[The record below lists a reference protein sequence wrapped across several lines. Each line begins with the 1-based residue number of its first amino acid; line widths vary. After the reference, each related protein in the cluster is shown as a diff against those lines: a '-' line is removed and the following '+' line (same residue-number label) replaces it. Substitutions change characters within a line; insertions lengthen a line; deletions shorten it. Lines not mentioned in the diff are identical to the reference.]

1 MKITKNRKTTKRLGI
16 VYALFMTMGVA
27 FGMRVFVLGNVFEG
41 VDQKVEQVAQR
52 EEEAEEKAVIAKAT
66 VMGNIYDRNRKLLV
80 TTSLTDGFLQYKHDT
95 DYTNTIGF
103 FIRKKG
109 SMLLM
114 ENYEPDLFYTSGETD
129 KGRNLMLTLDSEV
142 QEYAHQLINMGS
154 QEKGSITVLDAKT
167 GAVIAMAYNPSISI
181 QEIQEYCSGDVE
193 IATWRDFVVNAAEYA
208 EPLQSPTVPGSIFKI
223 VTSIGILENGLE
235 NEVVLDEG
243 VWEKGEERNHDGTIK
258 RGYVKIENAK
268 KARYGNIS
276 FERGFIK
283 SSNIYF
289 GRMAYEKLGW
299 NVLSDIAQRCQVGEM
314 LKFDFGI
321 VDSVYSS
328 DLEPFDQSYPNE
340 DLARSAFGYGSI
352 RLSGLQAAMITQ
364 GIANDGVMCYP
375 YMVDSIY
382 ETDGYEIAEGEY
394 YYELGD
400 EVASISAA
408 PYKRGEKT
416 QITNA
421 EVADKITQAMLGV
434 YEDKCDSSSVAGVE
448 SGGIVVNGV
457 KYPVAIK
464 TGTADID
471 ANIEDYN
478 NTWMVSFAPADNPQY
493 VVVVNRFG
501 VDSGYGAHLFDDVM
515 KMYTVLFQ

>member
-16 VYALFMTMGVA
+16 MYALFMTIGVA
-27 FGMRVFVLGNVFEG
+27 FGIRLFVLGNVFEG
-41 VDQKVEQVAQR
+41 VDKEVEQIAQR
-52 EEEAEEKAVIAKAT
+52 EEEAEEKSVVAKAT

-80 TTSLTDGFLQYKHDT
+80 TTSLSDGSLQYKHDT
-95 DYTNTIGF
+95 AYTNTIGF

-114 ENYEPDLFYTSGETD
+114 ENYEPDLFYTKGDTN
-129 KGRNLMLTLDSEV
+129 KGRNLMLTLDATV
-142 QEYAHQLINMGS
+142 QEYAHQLIQMGS

-167 GAVIAMAYNPSISI
+167 GAVIAMASNPSVSI
-181 QEIQEYCSGDVE
+181 QEIQNYCSGDVE
-193 IATWRDFVVNAAEYA
+193 VGTWRDFVLNADKYA
-208 EPLQSPTVPGSIFKI
+208 EPLTSPTVPGSIFKI

-235 NEVVLDEG
+235 NETVLDEG
-243 VWEKGEERNHDGTIK
+243 VWEKAEERNADGTIK
-258 RGYVKIENAK
+258 KGYVKIENSK

-299 NVLSDIAQRCQVGEM
+299 NVLSDIVKRCKVGEM
-314 LKFDFGI
+314 LKFDFGL
-321 VDSVYSS
+321 VESVYSS
-328 DLEPFDQSYPNE
+328 ELEPFDQSYPNE
-340 DLARSAFGYGSI
+340 DLARAAFGYGSV
-352 RLSGLQAAMITQ
+352 RLTSLQAAMITQ
-364 GIANDGVMCYP
+364 GIANDGVMCSP

-382 ETDGYEIAEGEY
+382 ETAGYEIADGEY

-400 EVASISAA
+400 EVASISGA

-421 EVADKITQAMLGV
+421 EVANKITDAMLGV
-434 YEDKCDSSSVAGVE
+434 YEDKWASSSVEGVT

-471 ANIEDYN
+471 TSMEDYN
-478 NTWMVSFAPADNPQY
+478 NTWMVSFAPADDPQY

-501 VDSGYGAHLFDDVM
+501 IDSGYGAHLFDDVM
-515 KMYTVLFQ
+515 KMYSVLFQ